1 MVLEERQARG
11 ESTIDDLPLDMNT
24 VIPKKKEGE
33 TERGPLYHR
42 AIHGKMVGKAC
53 RGSNDKNYI
62 RRNMII
68 GDLVQTDYA
77 EIRIRH
83 KGANSWI
90 NNRSGEL
97 NLLYTLGIVFTRSLL
112 EKLGKET
119 GAVDFAI
126 MPNGHIC
133 IFDTNPGGA
142 GYALQMTSVPLMKDI
157 IESSKGM
164 LLAAKA
170 AKTKDALLDKY
181 TLRYMRY
188 VDIQAA
194 LDWIQE
200 EEESRGVL
208 PAEIASVSNHSSETD
223 IVSMERDFAATA
235 GEVVLFTNNNYSKW
249 NYDDVNDPSQGW
261 SGNYLD
267 IFNKKGKSMTTFCV
281 ATNFEENIPE
291 PALETLRSIKKG
303 WVKEVVQI
311 PNPYA
316 TQGVYP
322 IAYIKASQILY
333 FTNNVE
339 NSVLNNVW
347 GNQTLYCAKVADLC
361 LDATAID
368 CSEPAETKTKVF
380 FLDGDEH
387 KNIKSNQLG
396 LVVANEASAIIDK
409 FINYCKTVD
418 DELVIKYQDEHLKS
432 IMGMVITLQTIEYF
446 IKRIDKNFK
455 IEFALERYSNI
466 ERRGSIT
473 ANLKD
478 NAERD
483 MILDDLCRGWLYKL
497 ENEDHIN
504 GSLKTIKS
512 QSPGVLSHWRELS
525 FKCGN
530 MRLVIYP
537 DGGLANG
544 WYIDTVSA
552 SMRYTPENTDTNT
565 VIPLRREQVIK
576 FDVDLEY

>member
-1 MVLEERQARG
+1 
-11 ESTIDDLPLDMNT
+11 
-24 VIPKKKEGE
+24 
-33 TERGPLYHR
+33 
-42 AIHGKMVGKAC
+42 
-53 RGSNDKNYI
+53 
-62 RRNMII
+62 
-68 GDLVQTDYA
+68 
-77 EIRIRH
+77 
-83 KGANSWI
+83 
-90 NNRSGEL
+90 
-97 NLLYTLGIVFTRSLL
+97 
-112 EKLGKET
+112 
-119 GAVDFAI
+119 
-126 MPNGHIC
+126 
-133 IFDTNPGGA
+133 
-142 GYALQMTSVPLMKDI
+142 
-157 IESSKGM
+157 
-164 LLAAKA
+164 
-170 AKTKDALLDKY
+170 
-181 TLRYMRY
+181 
-188 VDIQAA
+188 
-194 LDWIQE
+194 
-200 EEESRGVL
+200 
-208 PAEIASVSNHSSETD
+208 
-223 IVSMERDFAATA
+223 
-235 GEVVLFTNNNYSKW
+235 
-249 NYDDVNDPSQGW
+249 
-261 SGNYLD
+261 
-267 IFNKKGKSMTTFCV
+267 MTTFCV
-281 ATNFEENIPE
+281 ATNSEENIPE

-303 WVKEVVQI
+303 WVKEVAQI

-322 IAYIKASQILY
+322 IAYIKASQTLY

-339 NSVLNNVW
+339 NSALNNVW

-418 DELVIKYQDEHLKS
+418 DMLEIKYQDEHLKS

-446 IKRIDKNFK
+446 IMRIDKNFK

-512 QSPGVLSHWRELS
+512 QSPGALSHWRELS

-544 WYIDTVSA
+544 WYIDTITA

>member
-1 MVLEERQARG
+1 
-11 ESTIDDLPLDMNT
+11 
-24 VIPKKKEGE
+24 
-33 TERGPLYHR
+33 
-42 AIHGKMVGKAC
+42 
-53 RGSNDKNYI
+53 
-62 RRNMII
+62 MII

-235 GEVVLFTNNNYSKW
+235 GEVVLFTNNNYSQW

-281 ATNFEENIPE
+281 ATNSEENIPE